1 MKSLVKTTVN
11 GWSRVRLATFAALV
25 AASSAGQAFAQATG
39 IDTAAATAVLTDNK
53 EKLIAVA
60 VVVFGIAALIMI
72 LRKIGAMFSR

>member
-1 MKSLVKTTVN
+1 MNYVTKLSNKMSAAK
-11 GWSRVRLATFAALV
+11 WAALTLAV
-25 AASSAGQAFAQATG
+25 AANSAFAQATG

-72 LRKIGAMFSR
+72 LRKIGGMFGR

>member
-1 MKSLVKTTVN
+1 MKLVTQLTRKMSAAK
-11 GWSRVRLATFAALV
+11 WSALGVLLAGNA
-25 AASSAGQAFAQATG
+25 AFAQATG

-72 LRKIGAMFSR
+72 LRKIGGMFGR